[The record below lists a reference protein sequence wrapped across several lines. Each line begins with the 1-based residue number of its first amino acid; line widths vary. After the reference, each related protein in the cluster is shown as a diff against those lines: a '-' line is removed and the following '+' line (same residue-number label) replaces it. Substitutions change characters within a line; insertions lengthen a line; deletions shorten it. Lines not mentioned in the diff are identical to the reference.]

1 MENFRLLPNRFR
13 NRQREKL
20 CNVPTQSF
28 QFDDQ
33 FIIHGVIDAANMENN
48 HVDEN
53 FLHSCDRLLYHVRRN
68 VKNAGQFRAMEKLF
82 PNLTV
87 IRGNGQQISDSP
99 GLGFGTERD
108 SSESQT
114 TDDAGGTEKIE
125 PVLRNPLPN
134 IHAAI
139 LPQKTN

>member
-1 MENFRLLPNRFR
+1 
-13 NRQREKL
+13 
-20 CNVPTQSF
+20 
-28 QFDDQ
+28 
-33 FIIHGVIDAANMENN
+33 
-48 HVDEN
+48 
-53 FLHSCDRLLYHVRRN
+53 
-68 VKNAGQFRAMEKLF
+68 MEKLF

-108 SSESQT
+108 NSESQT